1 MAISGIENITVGS
14 ENQATGSDSL
24 FVAFNKT
31 QNNFTRLFSVSS
43 PYNNFIGTEGIATE
57 THTND
62 NSVTFTNTGVI
73 SLVAGTGVTLSQN
86 TGNITISASGN
97 GVIGVTN
104 VGIYSSTLRVTNSP
118 IISSGIINIELP
130 VINTSSGFTPGQYI
144 APALTVDEYGRI
156 TDISSTSSTGTVT
169 SVAVTADGPGIA
181 VTGGPI
187 TSNGTITITNT
198 GVTRINAGQGISVS
212 SSNGNI
218 TIASSTLNRGTV
230 TRVDITSS
238 TLTVVNSPITQTG
251 TIIINI
257 PNDVP
262 LSGNLTANTI
272 ISNTTAN
279 ITGNVNAGNLKT
291 TGSLYVTGNAS
302 ITGNLALTGNITT
315 DLTVVGNISG
325 NNIAGNAIVIS
336 ATAPSSVSSGS
347 VVGIK
352 SAITIASAFGSNDY
366 QDPASAQGIRGRAVG
381 SNLSKTNNYIT
392 GVTGQYLVTGTNA
405 SNFPKVGI
413 LGVVGDQT
421 TTADAA
427 IMAFMDGDGGTTTAG
442 AAFKVGMIN
451 STGASGFNYGLDLQ
465 WLNTSVPSTTQNFKS
480 ADIRL
485 NNGLMIK
492 SLTTAVTDGASTTLV
507 AGTMVLTSNAT
518 GIGKMFISN
527 GTILKQL
534 AFLTP

>member
-1 MAISGIENITVGS
+1 MAINGIQNITVGS

-31 QNNFTRLFSVSS
+31 QNNFTKLFSCASS
-43 PYNNFIGTEGIATE
+43 YTNFVGTPGLTVVE
-57 THTND
+57 T
-62 NSVTFTNTGVI
+62 NSNTVTFTNTGVT
-73 SLVAGTGVTLSQN
+73 SLVAGTGVTLSST
-86 TGNITISASGN
+86 TGDVTISATGA
-97 GVIGVTN
+97 GGGAGVTN
-104 VGIYSSTLRVTNSP
+104 VGISSSTLRITNTP
-118 IISSGIINIELP
+118 VVSSGIINIELP
-130 VINTSSGFTPGQYI
+130 VISTPGFSPGEYI
-144 APALTVDEYGRI
+144 APTLTVDQFGRI
-156 TDISSTSSTGTVT
+156 NTIVGTTSVGTVT
-169 SVAVTADGPGIA
+169 SVAVTAQGPGIS

-187 TSNGTITITNT
+187 TSSGTITITNT

-218 TIASSTLNRGTV
+218 TIASSTLSRGTV
-230 TRVDITSS
+230 TRVDISSS
-238 TLTVVNSPITQTG
+238 TLTIVNSPITQTG

-257 PNDVP
+257 PDDIS
-262 LSGNLTANTI
+262 LAGNLVANSI

-291 TGSLYVTGNAS
+291 TGLLSVTGNAS
-302 ITGNLALTGNITT
+302 ITGNLALSGNLTT
-315 DLTVVGNISG
+315 DLSVVGNISG
-325 NNIAGNAIVIS
+325 NNISGNAIVIS
-336 ATAPSSVSSGS
+336 TNAPSSISSGS

-352 SAITIASAFGSNDY
+352 SAITIASAFGSSDY
-366 QDPASAQGIRGRAVG
+366 QNPASAQGVRGRAIG

-427 IMAFMDGDGGTTTAG
+427 IMAFLDGDGGTTTAG

-451 STGASGFNYGLDLQ
+451 STASSGFNFGLDLQ
-465 WLNTSVPSTTQNFKS
+465 WLNTSVPSTTQSFKS

-492 SLTTAVTDGASTTLV
+492 SLTTAVTDGASTTLAV
-507 AGTMVLTSNAT
+507 GTMVVTSNAT
-518 GIGKMFISN
+518 GVGKMFISN

>member
-1 MAISGIENITVGS
+1 MAIIGIENIAVGS

-24 FVAFNKT
+24 YTAFNKT
-31 QNNFTRLFSVSS
+31 QNNFTQLFSCAS
-43 PYNNFIGTEGIATE
+43 PYNNFVGTPGLTVEE
-57 THTND
+57 T
-62 NSVTFTNTGVI
+62 NSNTITFTNTGVT
-73 SLVAGTGVTLSQN
+73 SLIAGTGVTLSN
-86 TGNITISASGN
+86 TTGDVTISATGSSG
-97 GVIGVTN
+97 GAGVTN
-104 VGIYSSTLRVTNSP
+104 VGISSSTLRITNTP
-118 IISSGIINIELP
+118 IVSSGVINLELP
-130 VINTSSGFTPGQYI
+130 EISTPGFVPGEYI
-144 APALTVDEYGRI
+144 APTLTVDQFGRI
-156 TDISSTSSTGTVT
+156 NTIIGTTTVGTVT
-169 SVAVTADGPGIA
+169 SVAVAASGPGIS

-187 TSNGTITITNT
+187 TSSGTITITNT

-218 TIASSTLNRGTV
+218 TIASSTLSRGTV
-230 TRVDITSS
+230 TRVDISSS

-251 TIIINI
+251 TIIINLPDNI
-257 PNDVP
+257 P
-262 LSGNLTANTI
+262 LAGNLTANAI
-272 ISNTTAN
+272 FSNTVAN

-291 TGSLYVTGNAS
+291 TGLLSVSGNAS
-302 ITGNLALTGNITT
+302 ITGNLALTGNVTT

-325 NNIAGNAIVIS
+325 NSIAGNSIVIS

-366 QDPASAQGIRGRAVG
+366 QDPASAQGIRGRATG

-485 NNGLMIK
+485 NNGLTIK
-492 SLTTAVTDGASTTLV
+492 SLTTAVTDGDSTTLAV
-507 AGTMVLTSNAT
+507 GTMILTSNAT
-518 GIGKMFISN
+518 GVGKMFISN